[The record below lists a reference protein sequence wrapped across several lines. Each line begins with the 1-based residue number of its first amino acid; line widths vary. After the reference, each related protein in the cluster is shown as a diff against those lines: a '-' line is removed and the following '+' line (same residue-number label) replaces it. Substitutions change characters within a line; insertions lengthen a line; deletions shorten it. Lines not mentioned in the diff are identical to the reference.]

1 MMRGADKNAALALRG
16 LCRRT
21 PIGSGRQT
29 RFADATAEQSSMAP
43 AADRAKRMS
52 KIDVVLFVPS
62 HSAFCRRAEL
72 VLLGGIPLAS
82 FCAALVLAL
91 RVML

>member
-1 MMRGADKNAALALRG
+1 MMRGANKNAALAFRG

-21 PIGSGRQT
+21 CVGSGRQT
-29 RFADATAEQSSMAP
+29 RSADATPEQSRMTAR
-43 AADRAKRMS
+43 ADRAKSTS

-72 VLLGGIPLAS
+72 LLLCGVP
-82 FCAALVLAL
+82 FAALFAVLAIVL
-91 RVML
+91 QRAM

>member
-1 MMRGADKNAALALRG
+1 MRGADKNAALALRG

-21 PIGSGRQT
+21 LIGPGRQT
-29 RFADATAEQSSMAP
+29 RSADATAEQSP
-43 AADRAKRMS
+43 TIHAADRAKRTA

-72 VLLGGIPLAS
+72 VLLSGIPLAS
-82 FCAALVLAL
+82 FCAALALAL